1 MNSYKEQIS
10 AANERLIDSI
20 AKVTELLKANQMVR
34 EELDGYQRGVEQR
47 EYELYGL
54 NQENNK
60 LRERIE
66 VLETLF

>member
-34 EELDGYQRGVEQR
+34 EELDGYQRGVE
-47 EYELYGL
+47 
-54 NQENNK
+54 
-60 LRERIE
+60 
-66 VLETLF
+66 